1 MKQLAALFC
10 LLALASCTKKE
21 TPPPPP
27 PAPVKTVTFALK
39 QPAAGTKHVD
49 LSSYQSDVSLT
60 AQAGDQTQRSVM
72 TSRASSLFTVEYL
85 EVEGDTV
92 KKARITYGD
101 KKSVDL
107 DDGKGDEN
115 ISPVA
120 NKTYL
125 LEAEADDDDDELEVT
140 VRTADGKEAP
150 ASEADV
156 VRDDADFIGKPDQFR
171 SAFPR
176 RALTVGEAVP
186 ELVKA
191 VQDLV
196 TDGATRDDG
205 SDAPRISDVRVTLAE
220 DRGEVAVFSTTMT
233 MDNSDEKMTTVMKL
247 AGTLEVRKADT
258 QLLLVDLKGPVTLAS
273 QANDVKVE
281 GSGKM
286 AISIA
291 RKFQ

>member
-1 MKQLAALFC
+1 MKQLTPLFC

-21 TPPPPP
+21 TPAPP
-27 PAPVKTVTFALK
+27 PAPVKTVTFSLK

-85 EVEGDTV
+85 EVEGATV

-101 KKSVDL
+101 KKSIDL

-115 ISPVA
+115 VSPVA

-140 VRTADGKEAP
+140 VRTADGTEAP

-171 SAFPR
+171 SAFPS
-176 RALTVGEAVP
+176 RALKVGEPVP

-196 TDGATRDDG
+196 TDGASGDG
-205 SDAPRISDVRVTLAE
+205 ANAPKISDVRVTLTE
-220 DRGEVAVFSTTMT
+220 DRGEVAIFSTTMT
-233 MDNSDEKMTTVMKL
+233 MDNSDEKMTTVIKL

-273 QANDVKVE
+273 QAKDVKVE
-281 GSGKM
+281 GTGKM